1 MASTTV
7 FPQHYGIVVCLS
19 QLQCKGVCTALLLRP
34 WRVAAIASFMP
45 YVSIQCRVITY
56 LISPCSD
63 LLMVE
68 TIEYDMLICGSGL
81 AGLRAA
87 IAAAKT
93 APSLKIAIVSK
104 LQVMRSHSVSAEGG
118 TAAVIFED
126 EGDTI
131 ESHVYDTV
139 KGSDFLADQ
148 DVAERLCVEMPREI
162 HQLDHW
168 GMPWS
173 RRKDGRID
181 QRNFGG
187 YSFPRATFASD
198 KVGFFEMQTLYDTCQ
213 KFDNISYLNEWFAT
227 SIVHDGKKFVGI
239 TAIEIGS
246 GTFYSIKAK
255 SLVIATGGA
264 GRMYSFSTY
273 ALSSTPDGLDMGLR
287 AGMALKDMEFV
298 QFHPTGILPSG
309 ILITEGAR
317 GEGGYLL
324 NNRGERFMKRY
335 AASKMELAP
344 RDIVSRSVMTEIK
357 EGRGFKHETGVECM
371 KLDLRHIGDERIK
384 EKLGGIR
391 EISIKFSGV
400 DPAADLLDIRPV
412 CHYMMGGLHT
422 NIDGA
427 TEIQGVWAAGEAAC
441 NSVHG
446 SNRLG
451 ANSTS
456 ECIVWG
462 RITGE
467 QAARYALEQS
477 SASRPPW
484 PHHLV
489 AAEEKRIYDEIFRG
503 GGHVNPY
510 EIRQKLT
517 DTLNEKAYV
526 YRSGQSLVEGLR
538 IIRDLRKQAWK
549 HVDDKASEYNTN
561 FVNVM
566 EIDSMFRVAE
576 IVLVGAINRKESRG
590 AHARI
595 DYPKRDDENFLH
607 HTLAYYDLEGPIMK
621 THPVTIT
628 KYKPVERK
636 Y

>member
-1 MASTTV
+1 MV
-7 FPQHYGIVVCLS
+7 N
-19 QLQCKGVCTALLLRP
+19 
-34 WRVAAIASFMP
+34 
-45 YVSIQCRVITY
+45 SIDFD
-56 LISPCSD
+56 LI
-63 LLMVE
+63 
-68 TIEYDMLICGSGL
+68 ICGSGL

-87 IAAAKT
+87 IAAAKKG
-93 APSLKIAIVSK
+93 PKLKIGIVSK

-118 TAAVIFED
+118 TAAVLFED

-148 DVAERLCVEMPREI
+148 DVAERLCVEMPKEI
-162 HQLDHW
+162 HQLEHW

-173 RRKDGRID
+173 RREDKRID

-187 YSFPRATFASD
+187 YSFPRATYASD

-213 KFDNISYLNEWFAT
+213 KFENIEYLNEWFAT
-227 SIVHDGKKFVGI
+227 SIIHDNKKFMGL
-239 TAIEIGS
+239 TAIELSS
-246 GTFYSIKAK
+246 GTFYTIKGKA
-255 SLVIATGGA
+255 LIIATGGA
-264 GRMYSFSTY
+264 GRLYSFSTY

-324 NNRGERFMKRY
+324 NSKGERFMKKY

-344 RDIVSRSVMTEIK
+344 RDIVSRSIMTEIL
-357 EGRGFKHETGVECM
+357 EGRGFKHETGVDCM
-371 KLDLRHIGDERIK
+371 KLDLRHIGDEKIK

-391 EISIKFSGV
+391 EISIKFSGI
-400 DPAADLLDIRPV
+400 DPAQELLDIRPV

-422 NIDGA
+422 DIDGA

-462 RITGE
+462 KVTGE
-467 QAARYALEQS
+467 LAVDYINKNS
-477 SASRPPW
+477 SSNPW

-489 AAEEKRIYDEIFRG
+489 SAEEKRIYDGIFRG
-503 GGHVNPY
+503 NGDANPY
-510 EIRQKLT
+510 EIRQALT
-517 DTLNEKAYV
+517 DTMNDKAYV
-526 YRSGQSLVEGLR
+526 YRNEADLVEGLKK
-538 IIRDLRKQAWK
+538 IRDLKKQTWK
-549 HVDDKASEYNTN
+549 HVDDKAKEYNTN
-561 FVNVM
+561 FSNVM
-566 EIDSMFRVAE
+566 ELDSMFRVAE
-576 IVLVGAINRKESRG
+576 IVLLGAINRKESRG
-590 AHARI
+590 AHART
-595 DYPKRDDENFLH
+595 DYTKRDDANFLH
-607 HTLAYYDLEGPIMK
+607 HTLAYYDPNEPIMK
-621 THPVTIT
+621 KHPVTIT
-628 KYKPVERK
+628 KYQPVERK

>member
-1 MASTTV
+1 
-7 FPQHYGIVVCLS
+7 
-19 QLQCKGVCTALLLRP
+19 
-34 WRVAAIASFMP
+34 
-45 YVSIQCRVITY
+45 
-56 LISPCSD
+56 LI
-63 LLMVE
+63 
-68 TIEYDMLICGSGL
+68 ICGSGL

-87 IAAAKT
+87 IAAAKKG
-93 APSLKIAIVSK
+93 PHLKIGIVSK
-104 LQVMRSHSVSAEGG
+104 VQVMRSHSVSAEGG
-118 TAAVIFED
+118 TAAVLFED

-148 DVAERLCVEMPREI
+148 DVVERLCVEIPQEI

-173 RRKDGRID
+173 RRDNGRID

-187 YSFPRATFASD
+187 YSFPRATYASD

-213 KFDNISYLNEWFAT
+213 KYDNIEYLNEWFVT
-227 SIVHDGKKFVGI
+227 SIIHDGKTFMGV
-239 TAIEIGS
+239 TAIELSS
-246 GTFYSIKAK
+246 GTFYTIKGKA
-255 SLVIATGGA
+255 LIIATGGA
-264 GRMYSFSTY
+264 GRLYSFSTY
-273 ALSSTPDGLDMGLR
+273 ALSSTPDGLDMGFR

-324 NNRGERFMKRY
+324 NNKGERFMKNY
-335 AASKMELAP
+335 AAGKMELAP
-344 RDIVSRSVMTEIK
+344 RDIVSRSIMTEM
-357 EGRGFKHETGVECM
+357 EQGNGFKHETGADCM
-371 KLDLRHIGDERIK
+371 KLDIRHLGDEKIK

-391 EISIKFSGV
+391 EISIKFSGI
-400 DPAADLLDIRPV
+400 DPAKDLLDIRPV

-422 NIDGA
+422 DIDGA

-462 RITGE
+462 KITGE
-467 QAARYALEQS
+467 LAIEYIQNKTTSNQ
-477 SASRPPW
+477 W

-489 AAEEKRIYDEIFRG
+489 DLEEKRIYDGIFRG
-503 GGHVNPY
+503 NGDVNPY
-510 EIRQKLT
+510 EIRQELT
-517 DTLNEKAYV
+517 DTLNDKAYV
-526 YRSGQSLVEGLR
+526 YRNETDLVDGLKKVR
-538 IIRDLRKQAWK
+538 ELKKQAWK
-549 HVDDKASEYNTN
+549 HVDDKAKEYNTN
-561 FVNVM
+561 FANVM
-566 EIDSMFRVAE
+566 ELDSMFRVAE
-576 IVLVGAINRKESRG
+576 VILVGAINRKESRG
-590 AHARI
+590 AHART
-595 DYPKRDDENFLH
+595 DYPKRDDTNFLH
-607 HTLAYYDLEGPIMK
+607 HTLAYYDPNEPIMK

-628 KYKPVERK
+628 KYQPVERK

>member
-1 MASTTV
+1 MV
-7 FPQHYGIVVCLS
+7 D
-19 QLQCKGVCTALLLRP
+19 
-34 WRVAAIASFMP
+34 
-45 YVSIQCRVITY
+45 SIEFD
-56 LISPCSD
+56 LI
-63 LLMVE
+63 
-68 TIEYDMLICGSGL
+68 ICGSGL

-87 IAAAKT
+87 IAAAKKG
-93 APSLKIAIVSK
+93 PNLKIGIVSK

-118 TAAVIFED
+118 TAAVIQED
-126 EGDTI
+126 AGDTI

-148 DVAERLCVEMPREI
+148 DVAERLCVEMPQEI

-173 RRKDGRID
+173 RKEDGRID

-187 YSFPRATFASD
+187 YSFPRATYASD

-213 KFDNISYLNEWFAT
+213 KFENIEYLNEWFAT
-227 SIVHDGKKFVGI
+227 SIIHNGKKFMGL
-239 TAIEIGS
+239 TAIELGS
-246 GTFYSIKAK
+246 GTFYTIKGKA
-255 SLVIATGGA
+255 LIIATGGA
-264 GRMYSFSTY
+264 GRLYSFSTY

-324 NNRGERFMKRY
+324 NNKGERFMKNY
-335 AASKMELAP
+335 AAEKMELAP
-344 RDIVSRSVMTEIK
+344 RDIVSRSIMTEIK
-357 EGRGFKHETGVECM
+357 EGRGFKHETGVDCM
-371 KLDLRHIGDERIK
+371 KLDLRHIGDEKIK

-391 EISIKFSGV
+391 EISIKFSGL
-400 DPAADLLDIRPV
+400 DPAQELLDIRPV

-422 NIDGA
+422 DIDGA

-462 RITGE
+462 KITGE
-467 QAARYALEQS
+467 LAAEYAMKTTTADQ
-477 SASRPPW
+477 W

-489 AAEEKRIYDEIFRG
+489 AAEEKRIYDGIFRG
-503 GGHVNPY
+503 NGDANPY
-510 EIRQKLT
+510 EIRQELT
-517 DTLNEKAYV
+517 DTMNEKAYV
-526 YRSGQSLVEGLR
+526 YRNETDLVAGLKR
-538 IIRDLRKQAWK
+538 IRELKAQTWK
-549 HVDDKASEYNTN
+549 HVDDKAKEYNTN
-561 FVNVM
+561 FSNVM
-566 EIDSMFRVAE
+566 ELDSMFRVAE
-576 IVLVGAINRKESRG
+576 IVLIGAINRKESRG
-590 AHARI
+590 AHART
-595 DYPKRDDENFLH
+595 DYTKRDDANFLH
-607 HTLAYYDLEGPIMK
+607 HTLAYYDPNEPIMK

-628 KYKPVERK
+628 KYQPVERK